1 MAEFDKLY
9 FLQLL
14 RDALARRPLETPRYS
29 EYLQTQVFD
38 KLKKDGVLDLKSL
51 NLNAVELRDLI
62 PEHYPSM
69 YDKTVGGWAQ
79 GLNHFFKKVPA
90 TYLKQRTFF

>member
-1 MAEFDKLY
+1 MAEIDKLY

-14 RDALARRPLETPRYS
+14 REAPERRPMDAPRYS

-51 NLNAVELRDLI
+51 DLNAVELRDLI
-62 PEHYPSM
+62 PEHYPAM
-69 YDKTVGGWAQ
+69 YEEAVGGWAQ
-79 GLNHFFKKVPA
+79 GLNRFFKQAPA